1 MNWRITIVTLA
12 IMVIGVFAECHA
24 EIIPYDPNTMNYP
37 ISVQQAEQAARDW
50 AQDPNLTFSLEGI
63 FTIPSDPSYPHHYV
77 LKTADDLQ
85 KFDVN
90 CQTGEVHRWLDVAA
104 LNAYATKRNEAWPET
119 SQMSVPELNGIERQ
133 FLVNKYQNFTSL
145 NMQHVNPESLDSLY
159 AQRLSNG
166 VWFDGNNAGCWVD
179 PWSGAIIRYIGV
191 HSPAPT
197 VSIEPTITQSQA
209 EQAALSH
216 CGAIQVE
223 DFDEN
228 EEGFLVNP
236 QAGFILDNKGLWVV
250 TDDEGLQRLAWDI
263 IVIESPTQGYN
274 LEMYM
279 EELAAEIPVPS
290 GTIYDVWIDA
300 HTGDIFKRE
309 YGETVWFASLP
320 APTFNPDGGNYQ
332 SAQNVAISTVIYG
345 ANIMYTLDNSE
356 PTEQSAAYT
365 GPIAIN
371 QTTTIK
377 AKVFKT
383 NWTESNTTSATYEL
397 KLPTPTF
404 NPDGGTYQG
413 TQNVTIACAIS
424 GATIRY
430 TTDGTDPTESSAVY
444 TGPVAITQSATLKAK
459 AFKSGWT
466 ASDIKSASYTIE

>member
-1 MNWRITIVTLA
+1 
-12 IMVIGVFAECHA
+12 MVIGVFAECHA

-50 AQDPNLTFSLEGI
+50 AQNPNLTFSLEGI

-77 LKTADDLQ
+77 LRTADDLQ

-90 CQTGEVHRWLDVAA
+90 CQTGEVYHWKDITA
-104 LNAYATKRNEAWPET
+104 LTAYYTKLTEHWPET
-119 SQMSVPELNGIERQ
+119 SQMSVPELNGIVRQ
-133 FLVNKYQNFTSL
+133 FLVNKYQNFASL
-145 NMQHVNPESLDSLY
+145 NMQQVYPDSPSSPSTLY
-159 AQRLSNG
+159 LQRLSNG
-166 VWFDGNNAGCWVD
+166 VWFYENKAKCQIDL
-179 PWSGAIIRYIGV
+179 WSGAITNYFGV

-216 CGAIQVE
+216 CGAIQVP
-223 DFDEN
+223 DEYG
-228 EEGFLVNP
+228 EGFVYP

-263 IVIESPTQGYN
+263 IVIESSTPGYN

-279 EELAAEIPVPS
+279 QELAAEIPVPS

-320 APTFNPDGGNYQ
+320 APTFNPDGGTYQ

-383 NWTESNTTSATYEL
+383 NWPASDTATAQYDL
-397 KLPTPTF
+397 TLPTPTF

-413 TQNVTIACAIS
+413 TQNVTISCTIS

-430 TTDGTDPTESSAVY
+430 TTDGNDPTESSAIY
-444 TGPVAITQSATLKAK
+444 TGPVAISQSCTLKAK

-466 ASDIKSASYTIE
+466 ASDIKSAAYTIE